1 MIIYYEQ
8 VHEEGYSI
16 DTSFS
21 FAEGDDKF
29 DITSFSG
36 RVDKAGDAY
45 VVTGKLN
52 LHFSCPCD
60 RCLEPVNMDINEDLV
75 LTLSPLGEYPPM
87 NSDGDDGLS
96 DEEAGMYVTPKDS
109 FDIHELLREEALLL
123 VPEKRLCRQD
133 CKGIC
138 QGCGA
143 ALNYEKCTCKKVT
156 DDRWAALDKL
166 K

>member
-52 LHFSCPCD
+52 L
-60 RCLEPVNMDINEDLV
+60 MKI
-75 LTLSPLGEYPPM
+75 
-87 NSDGDDGLS
+87 
-96 DEEAGMYVTPKDS
+96 
-109 FDIHELLREEALLL
+109 
-123 VPEKRLCRQD
+123 
-133 CKGIC
+133 
-138 QGCGA
+138 
-143 ALNYEKCTCKKVT
+143 
-156 DDRWAALDKL
+156 
-166 K
+166 